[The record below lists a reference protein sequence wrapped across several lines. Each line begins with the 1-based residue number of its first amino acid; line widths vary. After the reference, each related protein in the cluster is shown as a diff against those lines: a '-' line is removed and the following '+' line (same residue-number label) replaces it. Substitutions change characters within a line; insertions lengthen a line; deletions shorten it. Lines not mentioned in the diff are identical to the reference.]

1 MLNKSIN
8 VLITLLAC
16 TLFIA
21 GCSSQPPQ
29 ATPPEVQE
37 KSAAAKKPANNAS
50 QPAETEHKTTVAAT
64 DNFNIYFPPGSSIVS
79 NIESEKLRSHA
90 EHLKAEPQL
99 KITLIGHTGDTG
111 SPSFN
116 LALADMRVSA
126 VSNALKS
133 LGIPERR
140 IRRNMGGRNRQ
151 AAQCK
156 TAECPQSVQRVELV
170 YILPARRQR

>member
-1 MLNKSIN
+1 MLNKFMN
-8 VLITLLAC
+8 FLITLLAC
-16 TLFIA
+16 TALIA

-29 ATPPEVQE
+29 ASASEKQE
-37 KSAAAKKPANNAS
+37 KSATAKTPANTVN
-50 QPAETEHKTTVAAT
+50 QPAETEHKTTAAAT
-64 DNFNIYFPPGSSIVS
+64 DNLNIYFPPGSSIVS
-79 NIESEKLRSHA
+79 SIEREKLRNHA

-140 IRRNMGGRNRQ
+140 IRRNMGERNRQ